1 MVVELDRLFQLQ
13 QSDVI
18 LCDVPHRELLV
29 DDHLLDLVSDLLS
42 VPVLLRVE
50 THDGGQ
56 GTHAAGKRTNIVM
69 GSETWPGNTF
79 CIIGAL
85 LENPSLSGEFSPRT
99 ASNVYADLWHFLCS
113 FTPSFI
119 DDYCKAFIEKL
130 FILTPFATSLFLR
143 TLFVLWKDFSGSI
156 MVWCRTG
163 DKPLPGSKMPQFSK
177 AYL

>member
-29 DDHLLDLVSDLLS
+29 DDHLLDLVSNLLS

-69 GSETWPGNTF
+69 GSETSPGNTF
-79 CIIGAL
+79 CIIGAF

-99 ASNVYADLWHFLCS
+99 ASNVFADLWHILCS

-119 DDYCKAFIEKL
+119 DDYCKAFYWKTVYFDPVIHK
-130 FILTPFATSLFLR
+130 
-143 TLFVLWKDFSGSI
+143 FVLTDTFCFMKILQWFHNGLVSNRG
-156 MVWCRTG
+156 
-163 DKPLPGSKMPQFSK
+163 PLPGSKMPQFSK